1 MDANAA
7 VVSAIQP
14 GVGCY
19 LKNSHLSTRGG
30 GGGGMMRL
38 LDEYLPFPPCSQYLE
53 IAGLIPVTGISL
65 SAIIS
70 INITNMSI
78 LLLSKIIETK
88 NTQEAAGAFKMTL
101 NLTEKFKQV
110 EAQKWFI
117 ASA

>member
-1 MDANAA
+1 
-7 VVSAIQP
+7 
-14 GVGCY
+14 
-19 LKNSHLSTRGG
+19 
-30 GGGGMMRL
+30 
-38 LDEYLPFPPCSQYLE
+38 
-53 IAGLIPVTGISL
+53 
-65 SAIIS
+65 
-70 INITNMSI
+70 MSI